1 MPQPHFIRKF
11 AGLADSAN
19 PYDAEGGL
27 SVADNA
33 VIRSKDLIESRRG
46 YSSVT
51 SASPINALG
60 WKEGKLLCLGWDD
73 AGRGITG
80 QLRYY
85 DFTAGTFTSLPMTPG
100 SLPFDRPGGVVG
112 QRTRFISANK
122 ATYFQSKYGLT
133 KVEALS
139 AAVCRVALQP
149 PHIIGPDDIAVS
161 GVGTHPWLLDVSQT
175 AYRITVCRYGANH
188 ELIESEPSDRYIT
201 SNAAGSTQEVT
212 PNVSN
217 TFMMPQDAFFRL
229 YRVLPQVLTANG
241 PPGDEMYL
249 VQEPKQKIIVSG
261 LNGYQD
267 VSSAGPI
274 AQVDQ
279 TADTSLSVPL
289 YTNPYSGSGLASAKA
304 AAPLAADM
312 AYFKNRML
320 FLNTTDVQRIKLQI
334 IGTGTGGITDGATIT
349 IATTYRTLTLR
360 FKTAPTLV
368 TDVQLSTAGTVAQ
381 NLEATGRALMTAI
394 WVNMKAAYLAGVP
407 LQGVL
412 VPRYISLTAK
422 DAGTVALQSALPGS
436 DAFTITT
443 SSRNGW
449 SFDYTG
455 GVASDA
461 NTQQGGIYWSEQDEP
476 EAVPLQNFAVVGD
489 TTSAGQRIIALKEA
503 ALIFKQNNNNS
514 NDGLWR
520 WTDDGVNVD
529 LQLADPTVRLIAPE
543 TAQPLGNYV
552 FALCDQGV
560 LLFTENGQSVNV
572 SHDEIERELLKLIAY
587 VGRDT
592 MAAYA
597 FAVPY
602 EIEGQYILC
611 LPESPNATSC
621 TKQYVYSTRTETWER
636 WTIPGVIAGTVDP
649 NSGKLVWAMGPT
661 AMAPA
666 GSNNLWVERKAYD
679 STDYQDP
686 GFSIACPVNTAV
698 ATMIFSGDL
707 RTGSQAFAPGDLIQ
721 QAQATY
727 FVQGRV
733 RTVTYNSTANQTT
746 VKLDAAPTHPWSNA
760 QNISILKAIQTT
772 LTFLPF
778 HGGQPLVTKEWGD
791 CYLLFRYCDL
801 DWLTAAWSSE
811 LYAPDSA
818 IEQISGTT
826 SGSPAA
832 LDAFA
837 SLAFDSQPWDRPAKH
852 QILKSTLPRNFG
864 ECALLGLTLTLG
876 NALCR
881 WELAGIDPRIDQG
894 ATDVVR

>member
-33 VIRSKDLIESRRG
+33 VIRSKDVIESRRG

-100 SLPFDRPGGVVG
+100 ALPFDRPGGVVG

-139 AAVCRVALQP
+139 SAVCRVAVQP
-149 PHIIGPDDIAVS
+149 GAFTATTGTLFPNTTAKHGYIYAGPDS
-161 GVGTHPWLLDVSQT
+161 GGNGSLWMANNLQA
-175 AYRITVCRYGANH
+175 AYRFTICRYGANH
-188 ELIESEPSDRYIT
+188 ELIESAPSDRIICLNASGIPRTPVVFFNNAWMLPPDAFYRTYRSKTVASGVDNGDELYLIQET
-201 SNAAGSTQEVT
+201 TPGGTADSSGFLSPTFEPTGAAGTLGWALDNSPDT
-212 PNVSN
+212 
-217 TFMMPQDAFFRL
+217 AL
-229 YRVLPQVLTANG
+229 Y
-241 PPGDEMYL
+241 
-249 VQEPKQKIIVSG
+249 I
-261 LNGYQD
+261 
-267 VSSAGPI
+267 
-274 AQVDQ
+274 
-279 TADTSLSVPL
+279 PL
-289 YTNPYSGSGLASAKA
+289 YTNPYSGTGAASAKT

-320 FLNTTDVQRIKLQI
+320 FLNTTDVHRTTVRV
-334 IGTGTGGITDGATIT
+334 IGTGTGGILDGDRIT
-349 IATTYRTLTLR
+349 IDGVTFRFSSSAILSTYVGPTTEIGLH
-360 FKTAPTLV
+360 
-368 TDVQLSTAGTVAQ
+368 TAGTIAQ
-381 NLEATGRALMTAI
+381 NIENTGRALANVI
-394 WVNMKAAYLAGVP
+394 NYYFKNNARPIAGTV
-407 LQGVL
+407 VA
-412 VPRYISLTAK
+412 RYISLSAT
-422 DAGTVALQSALPGS
+422 DAGQVVIQRLVPGATS
-436 DAFTITT
+436 FLVTT
-443 SSRNGW
+443 SSASGW
-449 SFDYTG
+449 GSDYTA

-461 NTQQGGIYWSEQDEP
+461 NTQAGGIYWSEQDEP

-611 LPESPNATSC
+611 LPESPNASSC
-621 TKQYVYSTRTETWER
+621 TIQYVYSTRTETWER
-636 WTIPGVIAGTVDP
+636 GTIKGVIAGTVDP

-661 AMAPA
+661 AMAP
-666 GSNNLWVERKAYD
+666 GRK
-679 STDYQDP
+679 
-686 GFSIACPVNTAV
+686 
-698 ATMIFSGDL
+698 
-707 RTGSQAFAPGDLIQ
+707 R
-721 QAQATY
+721 
-727 FVQGRV
+727 
-733 RTVTYNSTANQTT
+733 
-746 VKLDAAPTHPWSNA
+746 
-760 QNISILKAIQTT
+760 
-772 LTFLPF
+772 
-778 HGGQPLVTKEWGD
+778 
-791 CYLLFRYCDL
+791 
-801 DWLTAAWSSE
+801 
-811 LYAPDSA
+811 
-818 IEQISGTT
+818 TT
-826 SGSPAA
+826 SGWSARRTTPPTTKTPASPSPARSTPPLERWYSVETCA
-832 LDAFA
+832 PAPKP
-837 SLAFDSQPWDRPAKH
+837 SLRATSSSRPRRCT
-852 QILKSTLPRNFG
+852 S
-864 ECALLGLTLTLG
+864 
-876 NALCR
+876 CR
-881 WELAGIDPRIDQG
+881 AGSGP
-894 ATDVVR
+894 